1 MFNRKNIKQGFF
13 GLTAAL
19 GLTLTAH
26 AQSSVG
32 HITGKAVAGDTIIVD
47 GTSGGFHR
55 EITLKKDGKYQFR
68 SVSPGQYEVTVKHA
82 DGTTD
87 PTKAVLV
94 KVGSTARV
102 Q

>member
-1 MFNRKNIKQGFF
+1 MFNQANIRQALF
-13 GLTAAL
+13 GLIAAL
-19 GLTLTAH
+19 GLSLTAH

-32 HITGKAVAGDTIIVD
+32 HITGKAVAGDTIIVA

-55 EITLKKDGKYQFR
+55 EITVKKDGKYHFR

-87 PTKAVLV
+87 PTKAVV
-94 KVGSTARV
+94 VRVGSTARV